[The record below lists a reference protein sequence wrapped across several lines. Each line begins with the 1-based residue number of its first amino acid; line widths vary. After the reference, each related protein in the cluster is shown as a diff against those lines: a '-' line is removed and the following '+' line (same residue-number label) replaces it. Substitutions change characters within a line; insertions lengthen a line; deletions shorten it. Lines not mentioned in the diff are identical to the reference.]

1 MMDDQLVKGLKKRSE
16 EAFEECYY
24 KYKDLVYYV
33 IIKMTRNKEM
43 TEDLVQDTFI
53 RMYQQIDKF
62 DGKYFKAWLLTI
74 AKNLT
79 LNEFKKQ
86 KVEVEFADYLV
97 ADVIDTSVEMRNL
110 MFEMEKILSPRE
122 YEIIILKTVYNMK
135 QKEIAEYLGI
145 PIGTVGW
152 VYQEGIKKFKKAYRK
167 EK

>member
-1 MMDDQLVKGLKKRSE
+1 MMDDQLVKGLQKRSE

-53 RMYQQIDKF
+53 RMYQQIDE
-62 DGKYFKAWLLTI
+62 L
-74 AKNLT
+74 
-79 LNEFKKQ
+79 KKQ